1 MDNRY
6 VWAIEDIYK
15 DETEWENDRKKA
27 EEMIPSLSEYKGKL
41 FDAENFAAYM
51 KRQESIARIIDKLY
65 VYAMMLHDSDT
76 ANSNYDSLLG
86 KAMALSVS
94 FSSATSF
101 DTPELTAL
109 PEETINGFIK
119 NEKLKDYDYQLKLL
133 RKRKKQV
140 LTEGEEKILAECG
153 ETFSSFKEIFTKID
167 NADLPLKTFK
177 YKGQEMELS
186 HGLYSVYMQSED
198 RALRKKCFT
207 EYYKAY
213 VSLINV
219 ISATYYGNVKK
230 NVLVAK
236 TRKYNSTLEMAL
248 SGEDV
253 NPVVYKNLIKSVNKS
268 LPLLHRYMREKKK
281 ALGLKSAHMYD
292 VYVPTVKGADLKLD
306 YDKAYE
312 LVMEGL
318 SPLGKDYVEL
328 LKKAYDERWLDVNEK
343 KGKRSGA
350 YSVAVFDTHPY
361 VLLNY
366 QKTTHD
372 VFTIAHEMGHSI
384 HSYYSNKAQ
393 PYFKADY
400 KIFVA
405 EVASTVNEVLLLKHL
420 LKTAKDDALKKYLL
434 SYLMEMI
441 RTTLFRQ
448 TQFAEFEEYSHGSV
462 EKGEPLTTENMNAKY
477 LELNKKYYGRGI
489 ISDNEIQYEWAR
501 IPHFYSAFYV
511 YKYATGIISA
521 LAIADRILKDGE
533 TAVNDYKKFLS
544 SGGSDSPVELLKI
557 AGVDLTKK
565 EPFDAAFLTFKNA
578 LDEFSKL

>member
-1 MDNRY
+1 MNDKY
-6 VWAIEDIYK
+6 IWAIEDIYK
-15 DETEWENDRKKA
+15 NSEEWEKDRLNVEQK
-27 EEMIPSLSEYKGKL
+27 IPELLTYKGKL
-41 FDAENFAAYM
+41 SDPKEFLSYI
-51 KRQESIARIIDKLY
+51 KTQESIARIIDKLY

-76 ANSNYDSLLG
+76 ANSEYDTLLG
-86 KAMALSVS
+86 KAMALSVA

-101 DTPELTAL
+101 DTPELIAL
-109 PEETINGFIK
+109 PEETINAFIA
-119 NEKLKDYDYQLKLL
+119 NPELKDYDYQLKLL
-133 RKRKKQV
+133 LKGKKHV
-140 LTEGEEKILAECG
+140 LPSGEEKILAECG
-153 ETFSSFKEIFTKID
+153 ETFASFKEIFTKID

-177 YKGQEMELS
+177 YKGKDVELS

-198 RALRKKCFT
+198 RTFRKKCFT

-213 VSLINV
+213 ISLINV
-219 ISATYYGNVKK
+219 IAATYYGNVKK
-230 NVLVAK
+230 NVLVSK

-253 NPVVYKNLIKSVNKS
+253 EPVVYKNLIKSVNKN

-292 VYVPTVKGADLKLD
+292 IYVPTVKGADLKLD
-306 YDKAYE
+306 YEEAYK
-312 LVMEGL
+312 VVTEGL
-318 SPLGKDYVEL
+318 LPLGKDYVDL
-328 LKKAYDERWLDVNEK
+328 LWKAHDERWLDVPER

-384 HSYYSNKAQ
+384 HSYYSNKTQ

-420 LKTAKDDALKKYLL
+420 LKTAKDKDLKKYLL

-462 EKGEPLTTENMNAKY
+462 EKGEPLTTEGMNAKY
-477 LELNKKYYGRGI
+477 LELNKKYYGKGI
-489 ISDNEIQYEWAR
+489 ISDDEIKYEWAR
-501 IPHFYSAFYV
+501 IPHFYTAFYV

-521 LAIADRILKDGE
+521 LAIAERILKEGE
-533 TAVNDYKKFLS
+533 SAVNDYKKFLS
-544 SGGSDSPVELLKI
+544 SGDSDSPVELLKI

-565 EPFDAAFLTFKNA
+565 EPFDAAFSAFKDA
-578 LDEFSKL
+578 LDEFCNL